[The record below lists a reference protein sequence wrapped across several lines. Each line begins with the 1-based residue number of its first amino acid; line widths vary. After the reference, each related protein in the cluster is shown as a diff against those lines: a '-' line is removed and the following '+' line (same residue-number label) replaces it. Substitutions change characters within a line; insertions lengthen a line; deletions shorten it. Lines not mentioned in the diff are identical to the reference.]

1 MIYIAST
8 LSLSP
13 ESQEQENVDFLKK
26 RGITPDF
33 LFKEKILPKWANIE
47 EFVADMLEVE
57 GRASEMGVKL
67 KWVGKNNGAM
77 AFVTPD
83 EHSETIF
90 FNLRT
95 LVFDSH
101 HRGTLTHELTHLKQK
116 WVTGNAY
123 TPPWLDT
130 ISDRAR
136 QTLYKKAG
144 MTNMS
149 VRDVLEWFVEW
160 STAVKHGKNEN
171 VAYTHLQVPEVKK
184 LDAFVLKK
192 TGVSLIACYVQM
204 TAESMSRFETA
215 LHQASNEVMLD
226 EAAVNISWRH
236 LSYKEKN
243 HVHHMA
249 RYIYA
254 RGDIIKNEI
263 EAWKI
268 VLGTRVP
275 ETFILQWS
283 VSERVAS
290 SLSETTKYNFWYSD
304 VAEQNV
310 WVNILWDVIYVTADR
325 VVHILKENGNAANSN
340 ELPFAA

>member
-1 MIYIAST
+1 MINIVST
-8 LSLSP
+8 LSSSP
-13 ESQEQENVDFLKK
+13 ESREQENVDFLEK

-33 LFKEKILPKWANIE
+33 LFKEKILPEWANFD
-47 EFVADMLEVE
+47 EFVSDMREVE
-57 GRASEMGVKL
+57 GRSSEMGVEL
-67 KWVGKNNGAM
+67 QWVGENNGAM
-77 AFVTPD
+77 AYVAP
-83 EHSETIF
+83 SESSGKIF

-101 HRGTLTHELTHLKQK
+101 HRGTLAHEFTHLKQQ

-123 TPPWLDT
+123 TPPWLDK
-130 ISDRAR
+130 ISDITR

-184 LDAFVLKK
+184 LNAFVLEK

-215 LHQASNEVMLD
+215 LHQASNEVMLE
-226 EAAVNISWRH
+226 EAAENISWKS
-236 LSYKEKN
+236 LSIKQKN
-243 HVHHMA
+243 HINSMA
-249 RYIYA
+249 RYIHE
-254 RGDIIKNEI
+254 RGDIIENKI
-263 EAWKI
+263 EAWN
-268 VLGTRVP
+268 LALSTRVP

-290 SLSETTKYNFWYSD
+290 SLSETPKYNFWVSD
-304 VAEQNV
+304 VAEENV
-310 WVNILWDVIYVTADR
+310 WVNIFWDVIYVTADK
-325 VVHILKENGNAANSN
+325 VVHFLTHDRHAAEFH
-340 ELPFAA
+340 ELGFAA